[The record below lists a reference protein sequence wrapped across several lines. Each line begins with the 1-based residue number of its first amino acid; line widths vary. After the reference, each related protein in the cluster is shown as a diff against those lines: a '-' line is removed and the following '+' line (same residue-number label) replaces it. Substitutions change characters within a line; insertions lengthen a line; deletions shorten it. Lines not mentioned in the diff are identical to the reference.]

1 MHKKPFK
8 TVKTSPDSKKSM
20 TIDDVVKAELTFPDK
35 PKGDRFKELKKY
47 LKKC

>member
-8 TVKTSPDSKKSM
+8 QVKTSPDSKKSL
-20 TIDDVVKAELTFPDK
+20 TIDEVVSSEKTFPDK

-47 LKKC
+47 LKSC